1 MWYPWMPP
9 AWEKGAPLEIQMM
22 QWLPT
27 PSFPGGGEV
36 DQRMDTE
43 RMRLKYRRPEEFDG
57 AQNLGKNAEC

>member
-1 MWYPWMPP
+1 M
-9 AWEKGAPLEIQMM
+9 EIQMM

-36 DQRMDTE
+36 DKPMDNE

>member
-1 MWYPWMPP
+1 
-9 AWEKGAPLEIQMM
+9 MM

-36 DQRMDTE
+36 DLPMGNE

-57 AQNLGKNAEC
+57 AQNLCRDEE